1 MLMDIKSRIPN
12 EAALKVVV
20 TEQISTITE
29 QTRAEVGALEKQYV
43 KFRHYQRIG
52 FLIIAASF
60 LLPNLAV
67 FGLEIFFAN
76 LSNNWSTFISIAIF
90 IVSLSLCGY
99 YGARFLLS
107 GSDVIRMFHA
117 KVDRV
122 LFGKIFDIFAL
133 KGKLIEHT
141 VIVDTKP
148 VEPHGSKLRQLFEII
163 RAHLRSLRE
172 SEKSDRVITLL
183 TQSELITE
191 PFNTTKIDNIFEIS
205 LDDRVLFVS
214 ELHVQNITSSGRSRH
229 VNEIFKGYFATI
241 KIKETLKSKTFISTE
256 GDLHGFA
263 HRSYWSS
270 LTNEKIKETIFEWND
285 FEELLHVATDNE
297 QEARHVLSTDFMT
310 DLYDWW
316 KIQSKANIR
325 ISFIGNNFYLLFPD
339 KQIRFEDTV
348 SEVDAESLREYLL
361 TIAKPLLHVLH
372 LVEDVK
378 I

>member
-1 MLMDIKSRIPN
+1 MDIKSRIPN
-12 EAALKVVV
+12 EAALEAVIA
-20 TEQISTITE
+20 EQISAITE

-67 FGLEIFFAN
+67 FGMEILFVN
-76 LSNNWSTFISIAIF
+76 LTNVWSTVISISVF
-90 IVSLSLCGY
+90 LVSLSLCGY
-99 YGARFLLS
+99 YGIRFLLS

-122 LFGKIFDIFAL
+122 LFGKIFEIFSI

-141 VIVDTKP
+141 VVVDNKP
-148 VEPHGSKLRQLFEII
+148 VEPSGPKWRQLFEII
-163 RAHLRSLRE
+163 RAHFRSLRE
-172 SEKSDRVITLL
+172 SEKSERAMTLL
-183 TQSELITE
+183 KQSELITE

-205 LDDRVLFVS
+205 LADKTLFVS
-214 ELHVQNITSSGRSRH
+214 ELHVQNITGSGRNRH
-229 VNEIFKGYFATI
+229 VNNIFKGYFATI
-241 KIKETLKSKTFISTE
+241 NLKETLTAKTFVSTE

-297 QEARHVLSTDFMT
+297 QEARQVLTTDFMT

-316 KIQSKANIR
+316 KIQAKTNIR

-348 SEVDAESLREYLL
+348 SEVDEKSLQEYLL
-361 TIAKPLLHVLH
+361 TIARPLLHVLH
-372 LVEDVK
+372 LVEDVRR
-378 I
+378 

>member
-1 MLMDIKSRIPN
+1 MRMGLKKNIPN
-12 EAALKVVV
+12 EAALEVVV
-20 TEQISTITE
+20 AGQIATITE
-29 QTRAEVGALEKQYV
+29 QTKAEVGALEKQYV
-43 KFRHYQRIG
+43 QFRHYQRVG

-60 LLPNLAV
+60 LLPNFAV
-67 FGLEIFFAN
+67 FILEVFFVN
-76 LSNNWSTFISIAIF
+76 LKNSWSTLISVLVF
-90 IVSLSLCGY
+90 VVSLAICAY
-99 YGARFLLS
+99 YGGRFLLS

-122 LFGKIFDIFAL
+122 LFGKIFAIFEL

-141 VIVDTKP
+141 VVIDKKEVDPKGP
-148 VEPHGSKLRQLFEII
+148 KWRQLFEII
-163 RAHLRSLRE
+163 RAHFRSLRE
-172 SEKSDRVITLL
+172 SEKSERVITTL
-183 TQSELITE
+183 TTSELITE
-191 PFNTTKIDNIFEIS
+191 PFNTTKIDNIFEIT
-205 LDDRVLFVS
+205 LGDKTLFVS
-214 ELHVQNITSSGRSRH
+214 ELHVQNISGSGRSRH
-229 VNEIFKGYFATI
+229 VNEIFKGYFATTSL
-241 KIKETLKSKTFISTE
+241 KETLNGKTFVSTE

-270 LTNEKIKETIFEWND
+270 LTNEKVKETIFEWND

-297 QEARHVLSTDFMT
+297 KEARHVLTPTFMT

-325 ISFIGNNFYLLFPD
+325 VSFIGNNFYLLFPD

-348 SEVDAESLREYLL
+348 SEVEEKQLQEYLL